1 MPTVENWPMFARPGA
16 HATVS
21 LAILII
27 AAELFLVLRK
37 TNEPVSPFL
46 WEREKAEKNTTA
58 STGSPIGVDSG
69 VEWRFSFQIRLE

>member
-1 MPTVENWPMFARPGA
+1 VAPESR
-16 HATVS
+16 
-21 LAILII
+21 II

-58 STGSPIGVDSG
+58 STGSPLEWIQALKGVYHS
-69 VEWRFSFQIRLE
+69 ESI